1 MEMVSNKQKRLVL
14 RDYMYESDFE
24 LRSSETNCSLPY
36 GSKAVLLKNLCLAC
50 DPFMRLRMSNQVSH
64 PGTIIK
70 PYSPGSAIAYKFMSL
85 PLKLTK
91 SLMVVQSYKL
101 FNPVSSEMA
110 RPVHQQ
116 GSLVAGSPLAG
127 TLFDQEREGLLLML
141 AFTAYALRKQEKLYF
156 PEGIDIYF
164 DKVGGKMLDE
174 VILHMK
180 PHGRIAACGMI
191 LNTILKSR
199 KAYTEGKL
207 VYVEDIAEGLEN
219 ASSALIG
226 VFHGHN
232 VGKKVVRVASG

>member
-1 MEMVSNKQKRLVL
+1 M
-14 RDYMYESDFE
+14 
-24 LRSSETNCSLPY
+24 
-36 GSKAVLLKNLCLAC
+36 LK
-50 DPFMRLRMSNQVSH
+50 
-64 PGTIIK
+64 G
-70 PYSPGSAIAYKFMSL
+70 Y
-85 PLKLTK
+85 LKLFKRRKKQADTK
-91 SLMVVQSYKL
+91 
-101 FNPVSSEMA
+101 
-110 RPVHQQ
+110 
-116 GSLVAGSPLAG
+116 
-127 TLFDQEREGLLLML
+127 
-141 AFTAYALRKQEKLYF
+141 YF